1 MMKTELILALDMDN
15 ADRARQFVGTLRGL
29 VKWIKIGSQLF
40 VSQGPSIIESIKSDG
55 YKIFLDLKLHDIP
68 NTVAR
73 TVARM
78 RTFGVDMLTVHTSGG
93 KEMLQV
99 AKKEGGADIKIVGV
113 TVLTSLS
120 EDDLRMLGVNRK
132 LNEHVLTL
140 AQLARESG
148 IDGIVCSPM
157 EAKSVRN
164 AIGNDFIIVTPGI
177 RLEQDE
183 KDDQKRSLSPTEIKN
198 LGINYI
204 VVGRPILNADDPG
217 QVVRKILNSLE

>member
-1 MMKTELILALDMDN
+1 MKTELILALDMDN